1 MVALGKFEYILNP
14 SELFSH
20 LENIFSS
27 KIAKERLKVFLSRF
41 SVRFYLVNSRIIII
55 SIFQMYKRTHV
66 VFLLSVV

>member
-1 MVALGKFEYILNP
+1 MIALGKFEYILNP
-14 SELFSH
+14 PKLFSH

-27 KIAKERLKVFLSRF
+27 KISKERLKVFLPKF